1 MITVI
6 LVIHVFIAVALIG
19 SILIQR
25 SEGGA
30 LGMGGGSMGGLMT
43 ARGSANLLTRVT
55 AGLAVCFFVTSIGL
69 AILAGGGKTT
79 RSIVDQPVATAP
91 APIEPNLPRAP
102 SVPLN

>member
-43 ARGSANLLTRVT
+43 GTGRA
-55 AGLAVCFFVTSIGL
+55 
-69 AILAGGGKTT
+69 
-79 RSIVDQPVATAP
+79 
-91 APIEPNLPRAP
+91 LPSGR
-102 SVPLN
+102 